1 MGLYLFLS
9 PHLDD
14 AVLSCGGFIHT
25 LVQGGDTVVVLTIT
39 AGDPPDP
46 FPDTP
51 LVRSLHARWEA
62 GEHPVAVRR
71 LEDIT
76 SLQVLGAQAIHA
88 HHLDCVYRTHG
99 EGALYPVESSIFESL
114 HPNDPLPATLE
125 DEIPASLTRFPG
137 LQALI
142 APLGVGHHVDHQ
154 ITRDWALSIK
164 RHAPQLAL
172 RFYEEYPYTRD
183 RSAIQHA
190 LDLLPGINLRPVVQI
205 LSVANM
211 EAKIRAI
218 ACHRS
223 QISTFWENEEGM
235 GQDVLGAFL
244 RPDGTF
250 TEKYWECAG

>member
-14 AVLSCGGFIHT
+14 AALSCGGFIHA
-25 LVQGGDTVVVLTIT
+25 LVQRGETVAVLTMT
-39 AGDPPDP
+39 AGDPPAL

-71 LEDIT
+71 QEDSA
-76 SLQVLGAQAIHA
+76 SLQVLGAGAIHTP
-88 HHLDCVYRTHG
+88 HLDCVYRTHDG
-99 EGALYPVESSIFESL
+99 YALYPTESSIFASP
-114 HPNDPLPATLE
+114 HPDDPLPDALE
-125 DEIPASLTRFPG
+125 GEIPALLARFPG
-137 LQALI
+137 MQAI
-142 APLGVGHHVDHQ
+142 ITPLGVGHHVDHQ

-183 RSAIQHA
+183 ANAIQRA
-190 LDLLPGINLRPVVQI
+190 LELLTGIHLKAEIQT
-205 LSVANM
+205 LSAADM
-211 EAKIRAI
+211 EAKIQAI

-223 QISTFWENEEGM
+223 QISTFWENEAGM
-235 GQDVLGAFL
+235 RQDVLGAF
-244 RPDGTF
+244 RQPDGTYA
-250 TEKYWECAG
+250 EGYWECVG